1 MQNLNNT
8 LLERS
13 KSKKSRKF
21 VFGLLGLSF
30 LGFLDALYLTILHY
44 ASIPVSCGAFT
55 ECSRVLS
62 SEYAVVLGIPLAA
75 LGIVY
80 YLAVFLSAAFF
91 LDTERR
97 IFLLAASLLPFMG
110 LVASGFFLY
119 LQIAVIEAL
128 CPYCLVSAI
137 ITLLL
142 ACVAVYALW
151 ISRTEISL

>member
-1 MQNLNNT
+1 M
-8 LLERS
+8 
-13 KSKKSRKF
+13 
-21 VFGLLGLSF
+21 FGLLGLSF

-62 SEYAVVLGIPLAA
+62 SEYAVILGIPLAV
-75 LGIVY
+75 LGIAY
-80 YLAVFLSAAFF
+80 YLAIFLSAALF

-97 IFLLAASLLPFMG
+97 IFLLAASFLPFIG

-119 LQIAVIEAL
+119 LQIAVIGAI

-137 ITLLL
+137 VTFLL
-142 ACVAVYALW
+142 ACVAGYALW
-151 ISRTEISL
+151 ILRTETPS